1 MNRRHLIAIAFGTI
15 LAVATSGT
23 ASGADFPAG
32 SPKFHTSH
40 AAALKAGKESG
51 KPVVMIF
58 SASWCPPCQANKKNV
73 YPSKEVKA
81 HHDKF
86 VWAYLDADDKANHPA
101 MEKAGVTGIPHI
113 EIIDKSGKTIGQ
125 SVGGTSPAEFASTL
139 EAAAKQAAK

>member
-15 LAVATSGT
+15 LAVAASGT
-23 ASGADFPAG
+23 TSAADFPAG

-40 AAALKAGKESG
+40 AAALKASKESG

-81 HHDKF
+81 HHDQF
-86 VWAYLDADDKANHPA
+86 VWAYLDADDDANIPA
-101 MEKAGVTGIPHI
+101 MQKAGVNGIPHI
-113 EIIDKSGKTIGQ
+113 EIIDKTGKTIGQ
-125 SVGGTSPAEFASTL
+125 AIGGTSPAAFAKVL
-139 EAAAKQAAK
+139 EEAAKKSGK